1 MSLIA
6 PTLQNF
12 FTERLTKQRMASPKT
27 IAAYRDSLRLLVVFV
42 HERTGKQPFSL
53 DWDDLD
59 TEMISAFLDHL
70 ETERHN
76 TPRTRNLRLTAIR
89 SLFAYASL
97 RHPEHAA
104 LIGRVLAIPPKRF
117 DKPIVDF
124 LTAIQID
131 ALIDAPDRTRWEGR
145 RDRALL
151 LLAVQTGLRVS
162 ELIGLDCGD
171 VSVGTGANV
180 RCIGKGRKHRA
191 VPLTAPTEAV
201 VAVWL
206 HERAGTRS
214 EPLFPTRVGRR
225 LRTDAVERLVH
236 KHAVTAASR
245 CPTINA
251 KTLHPHVLRHSCAM
265 TLLHAGVDT
274 AVIALWLGHADL
286 RSTQTY
292 LHADMTLKQ
301 HALDLT
307 TPATSTPGRYQPTDK
322 LLTFLENL

>member
-6 PTLQNF
+6 PTLQSF
-12 FTERLTKQRMASPKT
+12 FTDRLTKQRMASPRT

-42 HERTGKQPFSL
+42 HKQTGKPPCSL

-70 ETERHN
+70 ETERGN
-76 TPRTRNLRLTAIR
+76 TARTRNLRLTAIR

-117 DKPIVDF
+117 DKPIVAF
-124 LTAIQID
+124 LTAIEID

-201 VAVWL
+201 LAVWL

-225 LRTDAVERLVH
+225 LSTDAVERLVR

-251 KTLHPHVLRHSCAM
+251 EKLHPHVLRHSCAM

-307 TPATSTPGRYQPTDK
+307 TPTTSAPGRYQPTDK
-322 LLTFLENL
+322 LLAFLEAL